1 MGVFRSNLD
10 LNTAGEKPSSSVFVE
25 ILVWCTRFPFASWTV
40 HSTSIS
46 SLLLNYDVSKISVE
60 SAEGRNTSLSD
71 YFKSIST
78 LTNTKLQEMKEICKF
93 SQFSTSSP
101 ANSLPVY
108 RTLLRQNEHSEAQK
122 TEILFFC
129 LYFFF
134 YRDWFVHMINYSTTQ
149 KKIRVMGTLKEE

>member
-40 HSTSIS
+40 HSTFIS

-108 RTLLRQNEHSEAQK
+108 RTLDKMSTLRPEK

-149 KKIRVMGTLKEE
+149 KKIRVMGSLKEE